1 MSLIIIFLCIL
12 FFWKWIIFVFMMIP
26 IRIIK
31 LHEKHIKKEV
41 NPEIKPREVEDNNT
55 KHVMKDIIRRY
66 LLGYIRFID
75 INIGHIPSHTI
86 RNMIY
91 KHVFT
96 VEMEKKAI
104 IYYGAE
110 IRCHSRLKIGKGSI
124 IGDKSILDA
133 RNGIIIGQNVNIS
146 TNVSIYTEQHDHRD
160 PYFRSNSD
168 NSFRV
173 KIGNRA
179 WIGPNVI
186 ILHGVTIGEGAV
198 IAAGAVVTKDVE
210 PFTIVGGIP
219 AKKIGERNKNLL
231 YCFNGKHIPFY

>member
-12 FFWKWIIFVFMMIP
+12 FCWKWITFLFMIIP

-31 LHEKHIKKEV
+31 QHEKHIIKDV

-55 KHVMKDIIRRY
+55 KRVMKDIIKRY
-66 LLGYIRFID
+66 ILGYIRFID

-91 KHVFT
+91 KHIFM
-96 VEMEKKAI
+96 VEMEKNAI

-133 RNGIIIGQNVNIS
+133 RNGIIIGQNVNMS

-168 NSFRV
+168 GSFRV
-173 KIGNRA
+173 KIENRA

-210 PFTIVGGIP
+210 PFTIAGGIP
-219 AKKIGERNKNLL
+219 AKKIGERNKNLI